1 MTSSYLSDEQVALQG
16 ALKGIADKFDHEYWT
31 EVDSARR
38 YPDEFV
44 RALTDEGWLAVLI
57 PEEYGGGGGTI
68 SDAAVI
74 METLERAGCATAAAH
89 AQMYTMGT
97 LLRHGSDEQKQRYLP
112 DIAAGKLRLQSFGV
126 TEPDAGTDTTRI
138 RTFARREGDEYV
150 VNGTKMWTSR
160 VQHSDLL
167 LLLCRT
173 TRYDDVVKKHDG
185 MSVLLVDLQAAIA
198 SGQIEARPIKTMV
211 NHETNEL
218 SIRDL
223 RVPVENRIGE
233 EGKGFRYILSG
244 MNAERIL
251 VSSEYIG
258 AGLWFIDRASA
269 YAREREVFGRPIG
282 QNQGIQFPLAQAYAN
297 LQAASLMRWQ
307 AARMFAEGQQPA
319 FEVNACKL
327 LASQALW
334 AAANAAMDTFGGYG
348 VAEEYGIERR
358 FREARLPS
366 IAPISNN
373 IVLAQIAHGTLGM
386 PKSDRGRRSRC
397 EQGSPDGG
405 DRRGRHA

>member
-1 MTSSYLSDEQVALQG
+1 VSSYLSEHQLALVD
-16 ALKGIADKFDHEYWT
+16 AVSGIARKFDQEYWT
-31 EVDSARR
+31 EVDAARR
-38 YPDEFV
+38 YPSEFV
-44 RALTDEGWLAVLI
+44 QALTDAGWLAMLI
-57 PEEYGGGGGTI
+57 PEEYGGGGGSI

-74 METLERAGCATAAAH
+74 METLERAGCAIAAAH

-97 LLRHGSDEQKQRYLP
+97 VLRHGSEAQKRRYLP
-112 DIAAGKLRLQSFGV
+112 EIAAGRLRLQSFGV

-150 VNGTKMWTSR
+150 VNGNKMWTSR
-160 VQHSDLL
+160 VQHSDLM

-173 TRYDDVVKKHDG
+173 TRYDEVTRKHDG
-185 MSVLLVDLQAAIA
+185 MSVLIVDLRQAID
-198 SGQIEARPIKTMV
+198 SGQIVARPIRTMV

-218 SIRDL
+218 TIRDL
-223 RVPVENRIGE
+223 RVPAENLIGE

-258 AGLWFIDRASA
+258 AGLWFIDRATA

-282 QNQGIQFPLAQAYAN
+282 QNQGIQFPLAQAYAH

-307 AARMFAEGQQPA
+307 AAKMFEEGQEPG

-327 LASQALW
+327 LSSQALW

-348 VAEEYGIERR
+348 VAEEYGVERR

-373 IVLAQIAHGTLGM
+373 IVLAQIAHGTLGL
-386 PKSDRGRRSRC
+386 PKSY
-397 EQGSPDGG
+397 
-405 DRRGRHA
+405 